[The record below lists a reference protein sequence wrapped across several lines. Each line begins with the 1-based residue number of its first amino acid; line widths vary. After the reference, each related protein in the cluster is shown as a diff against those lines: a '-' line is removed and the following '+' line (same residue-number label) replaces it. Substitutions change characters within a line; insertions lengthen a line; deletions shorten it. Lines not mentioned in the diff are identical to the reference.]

1 MNEDWILGLKLGRF
15 GSPNVQKI
23 KVVKVVLNSATFI
36 FLHLFNPLTSLPK
49 SADTAESQISFAG
62 ILS

>member
-1 MNEDWILGLKLGRF
+1 MLDTIKFLD
-15 GSPNVQKI
+15 NV
-23 KVVKVVLNSATFI
+23 
-36 FLHLFNPLTSLPK
+36 LHIFNPLTSLPK

>member
-1 MNEDWILGLKLGRF
+1 MKFAFIVTG
-15 GSPNVQKI
+15 P
-23 KVVKVVLNSATFI
+23 I
-36 FLHLFNPLTSLPK
+36 FLQSYYVLDNVLHIFNPLTSLPK